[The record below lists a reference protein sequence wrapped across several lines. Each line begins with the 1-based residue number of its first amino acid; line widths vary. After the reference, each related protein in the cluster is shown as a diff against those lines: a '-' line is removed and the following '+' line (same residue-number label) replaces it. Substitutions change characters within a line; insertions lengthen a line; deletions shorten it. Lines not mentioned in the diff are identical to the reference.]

1 MKYCTVT
8 SYMSKGPRVVSDNIC
23 CSERRL
29 LRTLYAKCMKSG
41 KRPHQFTQWLHRK
54 YGQLIVERKTV
65 YGDGISLPCVL
76 CRKTLDKHGV
86 RWCAH
91 DGDKWV
97 DSILCIP
104 IPSRSTNKQKRMLG
118 FKV

>member
-29 LRTLYAKCMKSG
+29 LRTLYMKCMKSG
-41 KRPHQFTQWLHRK
+41 KRPHQFTPWLHRK

-65 YGDGISLPCVL
+65 YGDGISLLCVL

-97 DSILCIP
+97 DSVLCIP

>member
-1 MKYCTVT
+1 M
-8 SYMSKGPRVVSDNIC
+8 
-23 CSERRL
+23 E
-29 LRTLYAKCMKSG
+29 
-41 KRPHQFTQWLHRK
+41 F
-54 YGQLIVERKTV
+54 
-65 YGDGISLPCVL
+65 PCHVFL

-97 DSILCIP
+97 DSVLCIP